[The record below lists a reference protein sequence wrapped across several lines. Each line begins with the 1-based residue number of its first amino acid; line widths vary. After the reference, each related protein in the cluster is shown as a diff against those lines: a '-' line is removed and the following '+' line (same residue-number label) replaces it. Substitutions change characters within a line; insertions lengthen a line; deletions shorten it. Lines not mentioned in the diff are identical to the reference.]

1 MKSVKRTT
9 ENSVDL
15 AATSPAV
22 RFTDYDP
29 AAPHSSELLG
39 YYHTSS
45 ATRTGPKILFAQSYG
60 HAKQVRTAL
69 VIPRATSYRES
80 NKHRS

>member
-15 AATSPAV
+15 AATIPAV

-29 AAPHSSELLG
+29 SAPHPSSELLG
-39 YYHTSS
+39 YYHSS
-45 ATRTGPKILFAQSYG
+45 ATRTARTTFC
-60 HAKQVRTAL
+60 AKSLQAFS
-69 VIPRATSYRES
+69 TSPQNRRLE
-80 NKHRS
+80 